1 MEEKHSSKE
10 QEYKNLIEEKRETA
24 KRALKYEREKEENGK
39 TQESVEEGAEA

>member
-1 MEEKHSSKE
+1 MEEGRSSKE
-10 QEYKNLIEEKRETA
+10 LEFQKLVEEKRETA

>member
-1 MEEKHSSKE
+1 MEEKRSSKE